1 MSVLHSIERS
11 SSRNVA
17 AKEDPLIESVNPQWE
32 DLQRRQ
38 TNRA

>member
-11 SSRNVA
+11 SSSDVA
-17 AKEDPLIESVNPQWE
+17 AEEDPLVESVNPEWE